1 MESELSMSI
10 GNRWQGTFRMVPD
23 ALWLHPD
30 LQPID
35 THVWCALLLCARDR
49 GECSPTN
56 KSLAETLSC
65 SVRTVK
71 YSLARLEA
79 VGFIVIQSRGPHR
92 TIMLRPDGSNI
103 TQPFKL
109 RAVS

>member
-1 MESELSMSI
+1 MDI
-10 GNRWQGTFRMVPD
+10 GNRWRGTWRMVPD

-30 LQPID
+30 LQPLD

-49 GECSPTN
+49 TECSPT
-56 KSLAETLSC
+56 SRGLAETLKC

-79 VGFIVIQSRGPHR
+79 AGFIVAESRGPHR
-92 TIMLRPDGSNI
+92 TITLRPEGLGEA
-103 TQPFKL
+103 TPQPFKL